1 MADLAVVPVIPSP
14 PDLWAGVAIRQV
26 LADVSAVNET
36 LLSRVVM
43 NQCKTNT
50 RLAARTLALLPR
62 YGIPVCRQ
70 HIGDREVFRHA
81 AAAGVTV
88 ADLPRAGVAAR
99 EIAALTDEL
108 LTVLETTRNAEEEHR
123 PA

>member
-50 RLAARTLALLPR
+50 RLAARTLELLPR

-70 HIGDREVFRHA
+70 RIGDREVFRHA

-88 ADLPRAGVAAR
+88 ADLPRGR
-99 EIAALTDEL
+99 RRCP
-108 LTVLETTRNAEEEHR
+108 RNRRADR
-123 PA
+123 